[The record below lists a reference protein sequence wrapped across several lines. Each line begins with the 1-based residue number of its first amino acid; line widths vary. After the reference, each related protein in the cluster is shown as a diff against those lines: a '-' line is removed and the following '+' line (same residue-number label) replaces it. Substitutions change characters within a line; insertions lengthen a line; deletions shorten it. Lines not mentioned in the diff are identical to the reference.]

1 MNASH
6 HRLNARS
13 FVRLFALAAALLVA
27 VWSSNARADVPRI
40 PDDGTGDDPAATFD
54 ADCLGDTQAEDCEAR
69 AALIEGELVM
79 LLSQLEGDVDPAT
92 QALFEGALE
101 LDSPFVRA
109 MAVRYLS
116 RAEAQPTDFLS
127 KVKTFFLGP
136 DAPLG
141 VASSSALEGLGVPSD
156 QDLAELYREQRP
168 ESAYSPQEVSA
179 DPAEDGLLQACIKDS
194 RLDMML
200 SFSAEEQFSPAER
213 LLTYDRFMSALF
225 DPTQNYPVTA
235 FVTDAS
241 VEDVSAFFTELF
253 GDPYP
258 PSADSEARLAELS
271 LQLVELQGAAAS
283 GDPEAIKQ
291 LIALSEEL
299 TQVQQA
305 ASLQAYLQL
314 PVLHAENDWVF
325 LDGSLEDFTM
335 SPARAVTVGEDALLG
350 KTVIRYIN
358 APPMGAGGGVGSG
371 QGGAPSQGSGG
382 AAQPDEGEGD
392 GGAGDGD
399 RPTKSP
405 DDGCGCSVPGAPTN
419 AAGLGALTVLGLM
432 LLRRRRHAPAPPL
445 GAAAQRG
452 SKQAMFVAR

>member
-6 HRLNARS
+6 NLLDARS

-27 VWSSNARADVPRI
+27 VWSSNAPADVPRI
-40 PDDGTGDDPAATFD
+40 TDDGTGDDPAATFD
-54 ADCLGDTQAEDCEAR
+54 ADCLGETQAEDCDAR

-101 LDSPFVRA
+101 LDSPFVKA

-116 RAEAQPTDFLS
+116 RAEAQPTDFIS
-127 KVKTFFLGP
+127 NVKTFFLGP

-141 VASSSALEGLGVPSD
+141 VASSAALESLGEPSD
-156 QDLAELYREQRP
+156 QDLAELYREQRS
-168 ESAYSPQEVSA
+168 ESAYSPQDVSA
-179 DPAEDGLLQACIKDS
+179 DPEEERLLQACIKDS

-213 LLTYDRFMSALF
+213 LLMYDRFVSALL
-225 DPTQNYPVTA
+225 DPTEDYPVTA

-241 VEDVSAFFTELF
+241 VDEVSAFFTELF

-271 LQLVELQGAAAS
+271 MQLAELQGPAAN
-283 GDPEAIKQ
+283 GDQEAIEQ
-291 LIALSEEL
+291 LIALSEEI
-299 TQVQQA
+299 TQVQQV

-314 PVLHAENDWVF
+314 PVLHAENDLVF

-335 SPARAVTVGEDALLG
+335 TPARAVTVGEDALLG

-358 APPMGAGGGVGSG
+358 APPVGAGGGGNG
-371 QGGAPSQGSGG
+371 QAGAP
-382 AAQPDEGEGD
+382 AQPGE
-392 GGAGDGD
+392 GGAGDGG
-399 RPTKSP
+399 RATKSP
-405 DDGCGCSVPGAPTN
+405 DDGCGCSVPGAPRK
-419 AAGLGALTVLGLM
+419 AAWLGALPVLGLM
-432 LLRRRRHAPAPPL
+432 FLRRRRQPLRAP
-445 GAAAQRG
+445 
-452 SKQAMFVAR
+452 

>member
-1 MNASH
+1 MNASPY
-6 HRLNARS
+6 RLDARS
-13 FVRLFALAAALLVA
+13 FVRALALVAAVLVA
-27 VWSSNARADVPRI
+27 VWSSSARADVPRI

-54 ADCLGDTQAEDCEAR
+54 ADCLGEMQAEDCQAR
-69 AALIEGELVM
+69 AALIEGEIVT
-79 LLSQLEGDVDPAT
+79 LLSQLDGDVDPAT
-92 QALFEGALE
+92 QELFERALE

-127 KVKTFFLGP
+127 SVKTFFLGP

-141 VASSSALEGLGVPSD
+141 VASSAALESLGEPSD
-156 QDLAELYREQRP
+156 QDLAELYREQRS
-168 ESAYSPQEVSA
+168 ESDYSPQEVSA
-179 DPAEDGLLQACIKDS
+179 DPEEERLLQACIKDS

-200 SFSAEEQFSPAER
+200 SFSEEEQFSPAER
-213 LLTYDRFMSALF
+213 SLMYDRFVTALL
-225 DPTQNYPVTA
+225 DPTEDYPVTA

-241 VEDVSAFFTELF
+241 VDEVIDFFTELF

-283 GDPEAIKQ
+283 GDQEAIEQ

-299 TQVQQA
+299 TQVQQV

-314 PVLHAENDWVF
+314 PALHAENDWVF

-358 APPMGAGGGVGSG
+358 APPVGTGGGVGSG
-371 QGGAPSQGSGG
+371 QAGAPGQGSGG
-382 AAQPDEGEGD
+382 AASPGDGESDGEG
-392 GGAGDGD
+392 GASDGD
-399 RPTKSP
+399 RPAKSP
-405 DDGCGCSVPGAPTN
+405 DDGCGCSVPGAPRE
-419 AAGLGALTVLGLM
+419 AAGLGALAVLGLM
-432 LLRRRRHAPAPPL
+432 LLRRRRQL
-445 GAAAQRG
+445 
-452 SKQAMFVAR
+452 FLARNPNAER